1 MRPLGALIIE
11 RRADPPVSWVLAVSL
26 LAITTALALAGLIF
40 WAYGL
45 NPFAAYAT
53 IARDTLGDL
62 EILPEL
68 FRPGIPLLL
77 AGVGLVMA
85 LRAQFYNIGAEGQL
99 LAGAIGA
106 TWVALFSPIQGIWAL
121 PAMFAAGA
129 LAGALWGL
137 IPTLMR
143 LRLNVNEVITTLM
156 MNYIAIY
163 TVQWLTYGAWKGPSV
178 RGFPYTDE
186 FPAAAQ
192 LPVIP
197 GTPIHW
203 PTLLL
208 GVAAAVLLT
217 LLLARTTLGFEIR
230 VQGQNP
236 SAARYAGISPL
247 RTVLVV
253 MLISGGLAGM
263 AGVGEVAG
271 IHHRLFDPGQ
281 ISQGYGY
288 AAIIVAWLARGSP
301 LAAILTAMFLGLVY
315 SAGEVMKAT
324 LQMPARVTD
333 VFNGLILFCLIGSER
348 LLYYRLRW
356 HTSPAAPE
364 KLPAQAGEPQKS

>member
-1 MRPLGALIIE
+1 VRRLGSLRIE
-11 RRADPPVSWVLAVSL
+11 RRPDPPLPWVLLVSG
-26 LAITTALALAGLIF
+26 LAIAGALVLAGLIF
-40 WAYGL
+40 WGYGL
-45 NPFAAYAT
+45 NPFEAYAT
-53 IARDTLGDL
+53 IARDTLGDTR
-62 EILPEL
+62 ILPEI
-68 FRPGIPLLL
+68 FRPGIPLMLI
-77 AGVGLVMA
+77 GVGLVLA
-85 LRAQFYNIGAEGQL
+85 FRAQFYNIGAEGQL
-99 LAGAIGA
+99 LAGTIAA
-106 TWVALFSPIQGIWAL
+106 TWVALFSPIHGAWVI
-121 PAMFAAGA
+121 PAMFVAGA

-137 IPTLMR
+137 LPTLMK

-163 TVQWLTYGAWKGPSV
+163 TVQWLVYGPWKGPSV

-186 FPAAAQ
+186 FSGAAV
-192 LPVIP
+192 LPLIP

-208 GVAAAVLLT
+208 GVLAAAVLAFM
-217 LLLARTTLGFEIR
+217 LARTTLGFEIR

-236 SAARYAGISPL
+236 TAARYAGISPL
-247 RTVLVV
+247 RTIVV
-253 MLISGGLAGM
+253 AMLISGGLAGI

-271 IHHRLFDPGQ
+271 IHRRLFDPGQ

-301 LAAILTAMFLGLVY
+301 LAAILTAVFLGIVY

-348 LLYYRLRW
+348 LLYYRVRW
-356 HTSPAAPE
+356 NSN
-364 KLPAQAGEPQKS
+364 